1 MQDIKRFEG
10 QVAAVTGGASGIGA
24 GVAQRLA
31 EEGAQVVLLDNNA
44 DLLESQSAQMQAAG
58 LKARALTLDITDP
71 DAVKTAMD
79 EISADYGRLD
89 VLVNSAGIVGPT
101 ATKITDYSVADFEQV
116 VAVNLTGTFLVTKYA
131 IEQMLPR
138 SYGRILLIGSIG
150 GKEGNPGMAGYAA
163 SKSGVMGL
171 VKGIGKEY
179 AGTGIT
185 VNGLAPAVIA
195 TPMNMNTDPEMLDY
209 MASKIPMGRL
219 GTVEEAAAIACW
231 ICSPEASFNT
241 GFVFDLSGGRATF

>member
-1 MQDIKRFEG
+1 MQDLKRFEG
-10 QVAAVTGGASGIGA
+10 QVATVTGGASGIGA

-44 DLLESQSAQMQAAG
+44 DLLESQTTEMQAAG
-58 LKARALTLDITDP
+58 LKARALTLDITAA
-71 DAVKTAMD
+71 DAVKAAMS

>member
-1 MQDIKRFEG
+1 MPNFKRFEE
-10 QVAAVTGGASGIGA
+10 QVAVVTGAASGIGA

-31 EEGAQVVLLDNNA
+31 EEGAQVVLVDNNA
-44 DLLESQSAQMQAAG
+44 DLLDTRTAALQNAG
-58 LKARALTLDITDP
+58 LKADSLALDITAA
-71 DAVKTAMD
+71 DAVQAAMSQ
-79 EISADYGRLD
+79 IAQQHGRLD

-101 ATKITDYSVADFEQV
+101 ATRIVEYSLADFQQV
-116 VAVNLTGTFLVTKYA
+116 VAVNLTGAFLVTKYA

-138 SYGRILLIGSIG
+138 NYGRILLISSIG

-195 TPMNMNTDPEMLDY
+195 TPMNLQTDPEMMAY
-209 MASKIPMGRL
+209 MTSKIPMGRL
-219 GTVEEAAAIACW
+219 GTIEETAAIACW

-241 GFVFDLSGGRATF
+241 GFVFDLSGGRATY